1 MELDKEGMLPCKYCG
16 STRAYMEHD
25 DLGWFGKCEQC
36 EYESCYSDTREEA
49 LADWNRREH
58 RTKEDTMKDIPDKD
72 MAMITDSIES
82 RITEAL
88 TPLYNQLAE
97 QYGFDHAEADEM
109 YDMGISTGLLP
120 TMREAAV
127 HLFEQLGMNVQGD
140 GKGF

>member
-1 MELDKEGMLPCKYCG
+1 
-16 STRAYMEHD
+16 
-25 DLGWFGKCEQC
+25 
-36 EYESCYSDTREEA
+36 
-49 LADWNRREH
+49 
-58 RTKEDTMKDIPDKD
+58 MKHVITDKD

-82 RITEAL
+82 RIAEAL

-97 QYGFDHAEADEM
+97 QYKFDHAEADEM
-109 YDMGISTGLLP
+109 YDMGISTGLIP